1 MKKLLKFTGFFLL
14 FFAFQ
19 YVSAAPQ
26 QIYSPLHDPHIQSGE
41 NLSYLVVNKKS
52 SVTIKETVELD
63 KSGRKYLIRVTTP
76 LIYREL
82 ALLRETM
89 TPVELTIVTKN
100 DSYLLTTRK
109 SIKYSGKNQNTSKT
123 GKLALL
129 SASDM
134 PYSLRGYPFE
144 KPVPVEIIFLND
156 QGAGDD
162 DTPFKV
168 TAEASGEESI
178 SAAGRSIP
186 CYVLEI
192 KYHISGFMS
201 LFKSMFPKTTLWY
214 SKESPHYLVK
224 YENKGSR
231 GSTGNMVMK
240 LTQYSGWKRQ
250 PE

>member
-41 NLSYLVVNKKS
+41 NLSYLVVNKKG

-100 DSYLLTTRK
+100 DNYLLTTRK

-134 PYSLRGYPFE
+134 PYALRGFPFE
-144 KPVPVEIIFLND
+144 NPVPIEIIFIND
-156 QGAGDD
+156 QETGNSDA
-162 DTPFKV
+162 PFKV
-168 TAEASGEESI
+168 TAEAAGEESLSI
-178 SAAGRSIP
+178 AGRSIP
-186 CYVLEI
+186 CYIIEI

-201 LFKSMFPKTTLWY
+201 LFKSMFPKTRLWY
-214 SKESPHYLVK
+214 SKASPHYLVK
-224 YENKGSR
+224 YENKGGQ
-231 GSTGNMVMK
+231 GSTENMVM
-240 LTQYSGWKRQ
+240 TIADYSGWN
-250 PE
+250 